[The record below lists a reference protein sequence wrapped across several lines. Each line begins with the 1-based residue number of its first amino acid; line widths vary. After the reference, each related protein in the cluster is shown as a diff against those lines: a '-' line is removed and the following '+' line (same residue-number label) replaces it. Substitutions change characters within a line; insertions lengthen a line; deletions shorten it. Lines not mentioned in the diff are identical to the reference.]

1 MTSPDRSVDVPALA
15 RRLPKV
21 ELHCHVEGAARPAT
35 IADLARE
42 NGVRLPVDDPAEL
55 FRFDDLDSFL
65 AVYGII
71 CQSLTTAEAYRR
83 ITYEACEDAVT
94 AGVRYRE
101 MFVSPGFATAMG
113 VPIETLWDGMRTGL
127 AEAHH
132 DFDMRCRI
140 VMDVDKPAG
149 GAAAMEVVE
158 FAAKQDRDEVVGVG
172 GDSTERGVDHHEF
185 APAFAFAAA
194 QGLRRTFHAGEDGP
208 VDNIRISVDEL
219 GAERIDH
226 GFRLLDDPDLTA
238 RVADAGIALTVCPIS
253 NVVIANVI
261 DDVAQHPFDAQ
272 RRAGVIVT
280 INSDDPGMM
289 QTTICDDYE
298 QIARGFGY
306 DLDTMEDLALGAV
319 DVSFAPPDE
328 RSALRARFT
337 TEMDALRVE
346 AGLATR
352 FS

>member
-1 MTSPDRSVDVPALA
+1 MTAPAVDVPSLA

-21 ELHCHVEGAARPAT
+21 ELHCHVEGAARPET
-35 IADLARE
+35 IAELART
-42 NGVRLPVDDPAEL
+42 NGVKLPVEDPAEL

-71 CQSLTTAEAYRR
+71 CQSLTTVEAYRR
-83 ITYEACEDAVT
+83 ITYEACEDAVA

-113 VPIETLWDGMRTGL
+113 VPIETLWDGMQAGL
-127 AEAHH
+127 ADAHH
-132 DFDMRCRI
+132 DLDMKCRI

-149 GAAAMEVVE
+149 GDAAMAVVQ
-158 FAAKQDRDEVVGVG
+158 FAAQQDRDVLVGVG
-172 GDSTERGVDHHEF
+172 GDSTERGVDHRVF

-208 VDNIRISVDEL
+208 VENIRISVEEL

-226 GFRLLDDPDLTA
+226 GFRLLDDPALTT

-261 DDVAQHPFDAQ
+261 DDVSQHPFDAQ
-272 RRAGVIVT
+272 RRAGVLVT

-289 QTTICDDYE
+289 GTTICDDYE

-306 DLDTMEDLALGAV
+306 DLDTMEDLALGAI
-319 DVSFAPPDE
+319 DVSFAPADE
-328 RSALRARFT
+328 QSALRGRFT
-337 TEMDALRVE
+337 AEMDALRSE
-346 AGLATR
+346 AGLPTR
-352 FS
+352 FA

>member
-1 MTSPDRSVDVPALA
+1 MTTPAVDVPSLA

-83 ITYEACEDAVT
+83 ITYEACEDAVA

-149 GAAAMEVVE
+149 GDAAMTVVQ
-158 FAAKQDRDEVVGVG
+158 FAAQQDRDLLVGVG

-185 APAFAFAAA
+185 APAFAFAKE

-208 VDNIRISVDEL
+208 VENIRISVEEL

-226 GFRLLDDPDLTA
+226 GFRLLDDTALTQ
-238 RVADAGIALTVCPIS
+238 RVADEGIALTVCPIS

-261 DDVAQHPFDAQ
+261 DDVSQHPFDAQ

-289 QTTICDDYE
+289 QSTICDDYE

-306 DLDTMEDLALGAV
+306 DLDTMEDLALGAI
-319 DVSFAPPDE
+319 DVSFAPDDE
-328 RSALRARFT
+328 KRALHARFRS
-337 TEMDALRVE
+337 EMDALRTE
-346 AGLATR
+346 SGLPTR